1 MVNRQKSVMHTVG
14 LAFDETYDDETLARV
29 AWTTVLEPG
38 DRKAGRLIAKYGA
51 AEALDRLIAG
61 DSIHDGDQELYDRVL
76 SGLSAADVLSALAIT
91 VDRGYAVLT
100 PTSSAW
106 PKRLDALAS
115 TAPVALWLSGDHAL
129 LTEATIA
136 ITGSRDASE
145 HGRRVCAELAS
156 GLASHGHPI
165 SSGAGYGIDTVALA
179 SALGSGG
186 RTVAFLTSGLDQPFP
201 SGNVGLLEETADD
214 GAIITERAPGTAP
227 RDWRFLRRNQLLG
240 TFAAKCIVVEASARS
255 GAIATAEAAL
265 AAGHPVGV
273 VPGPTNSSATAGS
286 DRLLRDEKVFPI
298 ASLEEAELL

>member
-1 MVNRQKSVMHTVG
+1 MINRQKSVMRTVG

-38 DRKAGRLIAKYGA
+38 DRQAGRLIARHGA
-51 AEALDRLIAG
+51 AEALNRLVAS
-61 DSIHDGDQELYDRVL
+61 DSYYDGNQDLRDRVL
-76 SGLSAADVLSALAIT
+76 SRLSAADIVSALVIS
-91 VDRGYAVLT
+91 VDRGYAVLA
-100 PTSSAW
+100 PTSVAW
-106 PKRLDALAS
+106 PKRLNALAS
-115 TAPVALWLSGDHAL
+115 AAPVALWLRGDHSL

-145 HGRRVCAELAS
+145 HGRQVCAELAT
-156 GLASHGHPI
+156 GLASHGYLI
-165 SSGAGYGIDTVALA
+165 SAGAAYGIDTVAHTLA
-179 SALGSGG
+179 LDAGG
-186 RTVAFLTSGLDQPFP
+186 RTVAFLASGLDQPFP
-201 SGNVGLLEETADD
+201 SGNIGLLEDIAEN

-240 TFAAKCIVVEASARS
+240 TFAAKCIVVEASGRS

-265 AAGHPVGV
+265 AAGRPVGV

-298 ASLEEAELL
+298 ASFEEAELL